1 MVVVQMTKVVESG
14 YSYEE
19 QEVSA
24 NYNQGQWIIYASRKP
39 HITKLMRQYGD
50 DVEVLEK
57 LGSGTPVLVRVVLN
71 DDLVSF
77 RKPMTEEQKHQRSK
91 QLELVRSYQE
101 KND

>member
-1 MVVVQMTKVVESG
+1 MVVQMTKVVERG

-50 DVEVLEK
+50 DVEVLEQ
-57 LGSGTPVLVRVVLN
+57 LENGTPVLVRVVLN
-71 DDLVSF
+71 DDLISF
-77 RKPMTEEQKHQRSK
+77 RKPMTQEQKDKLGR
-91 QLELVRSYQE
+91 QLNKGRSYQAL
-101 KND
+101 ND